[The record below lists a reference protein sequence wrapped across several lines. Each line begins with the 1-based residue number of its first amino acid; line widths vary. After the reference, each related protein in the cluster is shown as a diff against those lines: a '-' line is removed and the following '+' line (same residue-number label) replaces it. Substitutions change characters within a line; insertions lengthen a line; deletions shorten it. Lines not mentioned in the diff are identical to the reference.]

1 MTDNIDK
8 TIDRVRALL
17 RKADE
22 NANPSEHERDAALA
36 MAQKL
41 MFKHGLDLGDIGELD
56 DDARD
61 REFVHD
67 RDGSIK
73 CEERWE
79 CTLAWKLAP
88 YYFCRSYMLEFNRN
102 YRVALIG
109 RREHVAILREVF
121 TYVRDQIRGMAAAEV
136 AKRSGIPQQARQYVR
151 RRWLDTDHEL
161 SEFDE
166 RLDEAITLANDE
178 LQSLDAGARA
188 DLIMRTN
195 GCSVHYSKKVE
206 SHVRRGVVA
215 PEYVENLTVWRNSFY
230 DGATLSVAKRVRE
243 QQRDQIDEAPGTTG
257 TDLVRNEDGAVA
269 AFMDSLGLGLRSS
282 RSNRRSDY
290 SGRAAGDAAGSR
302 ADLGGR
308 KVGGGRGQLTA

>member
-1 MTDNIDK
+1 MTNIDK

-17 RKADE
+17 READE
-22 NANPSEHERDAALA
+22 DANPSEHERDAALA

-41 MFKHGLDLGDIGELD
+41 MFKHGLDLGDIGDLD
-56 DDARD
+56 DDGS

-67 RDGSIK
+67 RDDTIK

-79 CTLAWKLAP
+79 ATLAWKLAP

-102 YRVALIG
+102 YRVVFVG

-121 TYVRDQIRGMAAAEV
+121 TFVRDQIRGMATVEV

-151 RRWLDTDHEL
+151 RRWLDTGHEL

-178 LQSLDAGARA
+178 LQALDAGARA
-188 DLIMRTN
+188 DLIMSTN
-195 GCSVHYSKKVE
+195 GCSVHFSKKVE
-206 SHVRRGVVA
+206 SHVRRGLVA
-215 PEYVENLTVWRNSFY
+215 PEHVENLTAWRNSFY
-230 DGATLSVAKRVRE
+230 DGAILRVAKRVRE

-257 TDLVRNEDGAVA
+257 TDLVRDEDGAVT
-269 AFMDSLGLGLRSS
+269 AFMDSLDLGLRST

-308 KVGGGRGQLTA
+308 KVGVGRGQLNA